1 MPFIKTG
8 DSSRANDVNPSIFAF
23 SDRKNW
29 LVDLWHK
36 KWDRQIQSTTENL
49 DVHVPIFVIFFY
61 LTPLILSKSFND
73 STDVPI
79 DKINFN
85 AM

>member
-23 SDRKNW
+23 SDWKDR

-36 KWDRQIQSTTENL
+36 KRDRQIQSTTENL
-49 DVHVPIFVIFFY
+49 DVRSNICDFFVY
-61 LTPLILSKSFND
+61 LTPLILSKSFNN